1 MANVINVNQT
11 EDTIEVE
18 VGTDEITIEVG
29 AISNMQAFVES
40 DVLFPLNGD
49 GGNTG
54 FKFNSTTGK
63 VEIWVD
69 GVKQS

>member
-40 DVLFPLNGD
+40 DVLFSLNGPIKAKLD
-49 GGNTG
+49 LLNL
-54 FKFNSTTGK
+54 STSFATC
-63 VEIWVD
+63 
-69 GVKQS
+69 